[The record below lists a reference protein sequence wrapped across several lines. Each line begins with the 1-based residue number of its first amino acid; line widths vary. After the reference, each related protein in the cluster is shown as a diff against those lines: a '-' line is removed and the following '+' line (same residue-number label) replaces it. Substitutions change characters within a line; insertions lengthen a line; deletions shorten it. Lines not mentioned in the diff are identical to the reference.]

1 VRKNDVKTKLAEG
14 KICLGGWITIGH
26 PTVSELMGALD
37 FDWILIDCEHG
48 PLSVETAQLLLQGM
62 AASDAVPFV
71 RVPDGE
77 TATIKRA
84 LDIGAL
90 GVVVPLVNDKAAAE
104 RAVQA
109 VKYPPAG
116 IRGIGVPRANLY
128 GLDFEAYV
136 SHANEEIMTI
146 IQIEHADAVANLD
159 EIVSVPGID
168 MLFVGPV
175 DLSGSYGRVVV
186 TGEMPAEVKQAIT
199 KIVVTAKRV
208 GIPLGCWV
216 PNAEVARQRIAE
228 GFQFVGISTDNLLLA
243 SACNSVLA
251 ETRK

>member
-1 VRKNDVKTKLAEG
+1 
-14 KICLGGWITIGH
+14 
-26 PTVSELMGALD
+26 
-37 FDWILIDCEHG
+37 
-48 PLSVETAQLLLQGM
+48 
-62 AASDAVPFV
+62 
-71 RVPDGE
+71 
-77 TATIKRA
+77 
-84 LDIGAL
+84 
-90 GVVVPLVNDKAAAE
+90 
-104 RAVQA
+104 
-109 VKYPPAG
+109 
-116 IRGIGVPRANLY
+116 
-128 GLDFEAYV
+128 
-136 SHANEEIMTI
+136 
-146 IQIEHADAVANLD
+146 
-159 EIVSVPGID
+159 VPGID

-199 KIVVTAKRV
+199 KIVVTAQRV

>member
-1 VRKNDVKTKLAEG
+1 
-14 KICLGGWITIGH
+14 
-26 PTVSELMGALD
+26 M
-37 FDWILIDCEHG
+37 
-48 PLSVETAQLLLQGM
+48 
-62 AASDAVPFV
+62 
-71 RVPDGE
+71 
-77 TATIKRA
+77 
-84 LDIGAL
+84 
-90 GVVVPLVNDKAAAE
+90 
-104 RAVQA
+104 
-109 VKYPPAG
+109 
-116 IRGIGVPRANLY
+116 
-128 GLDFEAYV
+128 

-199 KIVVTAKRV
+199 KIVVTAQRV

-228 GFQFVGISTDNLLLA
+228 GVPVCWNQHGHPVACIRLQFGP
-243 SACNSVLA
+243 C
-251 ETRK
+251 